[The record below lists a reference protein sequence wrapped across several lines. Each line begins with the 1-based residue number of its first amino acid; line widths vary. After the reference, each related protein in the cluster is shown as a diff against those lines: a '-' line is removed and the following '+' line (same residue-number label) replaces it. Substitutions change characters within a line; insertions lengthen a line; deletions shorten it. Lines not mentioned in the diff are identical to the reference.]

1 MKFASAKLLLLSVFF
16 FLVQC
21 SSHYAP
27 DCDLYNSDQTPTE
40 EQLTEQARQAWDVLK
55 VKRKESLW
63 PQATK
68 NYNKAVYALAE
79 KLLCDK
85 MHSGSIEF
93 REHPFVIHRSY
104 NRSLNDN
111 HLYENIILADKVDL
125 DILEESVTIPGV
137 GVPLVAQ
144 LKKDEAQ
151 SQQSQINDSAGIH
164 TVTAILDFDNKEN
177 GKPVLKLVPRYQN
190 EFIRIGKQ
198 KQNLAANFS
207 APIAYL
213 WKQTHVDDK
222 KLLGLF
228 RPSETVDTMGLFFH
242 EAYDPNKIPVIFTH
256 GLQSSPETF
265 SNLSNRLVAS
275 PEIRKNYQFWYFG
288 YPTGISWVISS
299 DAFRK
304 AIHDARNKFDPKRKD
319 KSFDQMILIG
329 HSMGGLVTR
338 FSMSEN
344 SWGVIRY
351 TLKKK
356 EQKRLQ
362 KQGIHYFSS
371 IAPGSDTDKMLERIN
386 FQPLSY
392 PKRVVFLATPH
403 KGSDFANNWIARL
416 GIALIKLPQNILEET
431 YSIVTLNKNI
441 FAYPEELLGGMSS
454 ISQLS
459 PDNAMILGLNDLRIS
474 PKIPAHSVIGDRGHG
489 DTPDSS
495 DGFVKYKSSHLD
507 WSVSEKIVPASH
519 SVQDNPQTAEE
530 IHRILF
536 EHLKA
541 QRGRQAFRFPEGRPI
556 PAICLP
562 TDGNEDSE
570 KHFFSRQDF

>member
-1 MKFASAKLLLLSVFF
+1 MKFTPLKLLVFPLLLFV
-16 FLVQC
+16 VQC
-21 SSHYAP
+21 SSPYSP
-27 DCDLYNSDQTPTE
+27 DCDLYNSPQSPTE
-40 EQLTEQARQAWDVLK
+40 EQLTEQARQAWNVLSD
-55 VKRKESLW
+55 KRKESMWL
-63 PQATK
+63 QATQ
-68 NYNKAVYALAE
+68 NYNKAVYSLTE
-79 KLLCDK
+79 KLLCDEE
-85 MHSGSIEF
+85 HSSGIEF
-93 REHPFVIHRSY
+93 QNHPFTIHRSY
-104 NRSLNDN
+104 NRSLGDN
-111 HLYENIILADKVDL
+111 RLYEKVIPADRVDL
-125 DILEESVTIPGV
+125 DILEESVIIPGV

-144 LKKDEAQ
+144 LKKDEAL
-151 SQQSQINDSAGIH
+151 SLQSQINDSSGIH
-164 TVTAILDFDNKEN
+164 TVTAVLDFDNKEN
-177 GKPVLKLVPRYQN
+177 GKPILKLIPRYQN

-213 WKQTHVDDK
+213 WKQSHVDDK

-228 RPSETVDTMGLFFH
+228 RPSETVDTMGLFFQ

-265 SNLSNRLVAS
+265 SNLSNRLMAS
-275 PEIRKNYQFWYFG
+275 PEIRRNYQFWYFG
-288 YPTGISWVISS
+288 YPTGVSWVVSS
-299 DAFRK
+299 EAFRK

-338 FSMSEN
+338 FSMSEQ

-362 KQGIHYFSS
+362 ELGNHYFAS
-371 IAPGSDTDKMLERIN
+371 IAPGGDTEKMLNRIN

-392 PKRVVFLATPH
+392 PKRIVFLATPH

-441 FAYPEELLGGMSS
+441 FAYPEELLDGMSS

-459 PDNAMILGLNDLRIS
+459 PDNAMIRGLNDLHIS
-474 PKIPAHSVIGDRGHG
+474 PKIPAHSVIGDRGRG

-530 IHRILF
+530 VHRILF

-541 QRGRQAFRFPEGRPI
+541 QRGKQAFRFPEGRPI
-556 PAICLP
+556 PAVCLP
-562 TDGNEDSE
+562 TDGSEDPD
-570 KHFFSRQDF
+570 KHFITRQDF